1 MLVSNITSCSVT
13 RRKSPPPSLS
23 SCDLTSTSSALD
35 FGSSLEM
42 KGKGGHVCGI
52 PVVCPRALVLPGGKQ
67 TGNGRVRLFAV
78 GWVRLGR
85 GHFVLLW
92 AHVGIICGRGI
103 CATHHLLTIREG
115 ILASTYA
122 LTICGDEG
130 ICASTMFTSGESLG
144 SSQVVGK
151 TGTCK
156 EQMGDHWNICLHHR
170 FGFVCSR

>member
-1 MLVSNITSCSVT
+1 MASRWYV
-13 RRKSPPPSLS
+13 PAPHW
-23 SCDLTSTSSALD
+23 
-35 FGSSLEM
+35 F
-42 KGKGGHVCGI
+42 
-52 PVVCPRALVLPGGKQ
+52 PGGKQ

-103 CATHHLLTIREG
+103 CATHHLLTMRKG

-122 LTICGDEG
+122 LTICGDGG

-156 EQMGDHWNICLHHR
+156 EQMGDHRNICLHHR
-170 FGFVCSR
+170 CCFGFVCSR

>member
-1 MLVSNITSCSVT
+1 MASRWYV
-13 RRKSPPPSLS
+13 PAPHW
-23 SCDLTSTSSALD
+23 
-35 FGSSLEM
+35 F
-42 KGKGGHVCGI
+42 
-52 PVVCPRALVLPGGKQ
+52 PGGKQ

-78 GWVRLGR
+78 GRVRLGR

-122 LTICGDEG
+122 LAICGDEG

-156 EQMGDHWNICLHHR
+156 EQMGDHRNICLRH
-170 FGFVCSR
+170 

>member
-1 MLVSNITSCSVT
+1 MAS
-13 RRKSPPPSLS
+13 RWYAPAPHW
-23 SCDLTSTSSALD
+23 
-35 FGSSLEM
+35 F
-42 KGKGGHVCGI
+42 
-52 PVVCPRALVLPGGKQ
+52 PGGKQ

-103 CATHHLLTIREG
+103 CATHHLLTMRKG

-122 LTICGDEG
+122 LTICGDGG

-156 EQMGDHWNICLHHR
+156 EQMGHHQNICLHHR
-170 FGFVCSR
+170 CCSGFVCSR